1 MPAAPSSTIIMPMI
15 MRRRT
20 HADGGMRIMDDFILR
35 AFAGG
40 LGLAIVAGPLGSLVV
55 WRRMAFF
62 GDALA
67 HSALLGVTLGFVL
80 GINLNLGIA
89 LICVVLALLLVVL
102 QTRMRLAADTLL
114 GIFAHSTLSVGLV
127 AIAFME
133 HVRVDLISYLFG
145 DVLAVTV
152 FDLAWIYG
160 GGAVVLAALVFL
172 WRPLLSA
179 TVHEELAR
187 VEGVPVDLMRL
198 ALVLLIAI
206 TIAAAMKIVGVL
218 LITSLL
224 IIPAATA
231 RRFARTPE
239 QMAVLAAIL
248 GAVAVGA
255 GLYASLYFDTPSGPS
270 IVVAAA
276 AMFALSALT
285 PQRAPA

>member
-1 MPAAPSSTIIMPMI
+1 METSEGTP
-15 MRRRT
+15 
-20 HADGGMRIMDDFILR
+20 IMDDFILR

-40 LGLAIVAGPLGSLVV
+40 IGLAIVAGPLGSLVV

-80 GINLNLGIA
+80 GVNLNLGIA
-89 LICVVLALLLVVL
+89 LVCVVLALLLVIL

-114 GIFAHSTLSVGLV
+114 GIFAHSTLSLGLV

-133 HVRVDLISYLFG
+133 HVRVDLLSYLFG

-152 FDLAWIYG
+152 YDLAWIYG
-160 GGAVVLAALVFL
+160 GGVVVLAAIIFL

-179 TVHEELAR
+179 TIHEELAR

-239 QMAVLAAIL
+239 QMAVLAAFI
-248 GAVAVGA
+248 GAAAVGA

-276 AMFALSALT
+276 AMFALSAVT